1 MEPLRQLL
9 AVGAAMGALTAALWW
24 LRRKGWARFGARA
37 GSGGHLRAVE
47 RVALGPQCSLHLV
60 RVASRALVVGSSPA
74 GCVLLESF
82 EWTSLESPRAVVE
95 REARR

>member
-1 MEPLRQLL
+1 MEPVRQLL
-9 AVGAAMGALTAALWW
+9 AVGAAVGALTAALWW
-24 LRRKGWARFGARA
+24 MRRKGWARLGARS
-37 GSGGHLRAVE
+37 GSGRNLHAVE

-60 RVASRALVVGSSPA
+60 RVANRALVVGSSPA

-82 EWTSLESPRAVVE
+82 EWASLESPRAVVE